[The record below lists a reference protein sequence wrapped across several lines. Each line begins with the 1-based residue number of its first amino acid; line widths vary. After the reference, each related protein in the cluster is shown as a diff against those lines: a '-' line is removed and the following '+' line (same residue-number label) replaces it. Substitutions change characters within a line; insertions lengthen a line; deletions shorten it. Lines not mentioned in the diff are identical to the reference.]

1 MMGFKTLKNFEDI
14 YVTADLHLSNIVNR
28 TIKYRGFNNAQ
39 EHTKYI
45 RNLINSTIKN
55 KSAVL
60 YILGDIGFRDED
72 DELIHFIKS
81 LTPVVKIALGN
92 HDSSRQLKR
101 LWNLGIIQDFK
112 HDYKIRWNNNLFHL
126 SHLPLLEWEG
136 FYNDGYCCHGHCHGN
151 MKPFLRA
158 MDIGLD
164 ANDMKVL
171 NLTDVINLRQD
182 YHNVDENKKSLLTT
196 EGIKQWIE

>member
-60 YILGDIGFRDED
+60 YILGDVGFRDED

-81 LTPVVKIALGN
+81 LIWDKGNKIMGQCSQN
-92 HDSSRQLKR
+92 C
-101 LWNLGIIQDFK
+101 
-112 HDYKIRWNNNLFHL
+112 IR
-126 SHLPLLEWEG
+126 
-136 FYNDGYCCHGHCHGN
+136 
-151 MKPFLRA
+151 
-158 MDIGLD
+158 
-164 ANDMKVL
+164 
-171 NLTDVINLRQD
+171 
-182 YHNVDENKKSLLTT
+182 
-196 EGIKQWIE
+196 